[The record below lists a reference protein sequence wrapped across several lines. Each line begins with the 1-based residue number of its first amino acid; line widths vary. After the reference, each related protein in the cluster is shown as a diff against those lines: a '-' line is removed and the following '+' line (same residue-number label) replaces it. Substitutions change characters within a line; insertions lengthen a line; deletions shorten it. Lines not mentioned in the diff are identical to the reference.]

1 MLPKSAAD
9 PSVPHRR
16 LVVAVALD
24 KGPGEE
30 LARVSWRRTVWRLA
44 VEPRQHPWTP
54 AWRLRRRAPL
64 AVVATAV
71 LLLLLL
77 AASGCASV
85 PRQSILRSVVAPIP
99 AKAARCETLLVSQE
113 VQIPPSGELSDLRLT
128 VEGVPEVA
136 GKLRVLVRRPRFAST
151 LDFDADRGP
160 EFDKVVEIS
169 PGGGQ
174 RQLTIVLGRPSGAP
188 DDWPRRSCLSCRV
201 DVELS
206 GLFNARERLDAF
218 FSRAMAET
226 AASESAFR
234 RQAQERAERPGIA
247 LRQLADDL
255 ASESNRCGV
264 PMGPALL
271 AVLGAIEQL
280 DAARA
285 ALYAGER
292 PQLPDAAAVLRSWES
307 ATAALDALP
316 VAAAAAR
323 GAGWPASLRPRSAG
337 RLPASAANLD
347 LAAQLAGLPAE
358 DKPIAAQWV
367 ALAMAP
373 DRAALDR
380 RKAAL
385 PRIRDLADA
394 EARLDWVNPRPEL
407 PVRMPGVSRQA
418 LLRVREWPAPPE
430 GRRCIGRLGA
440 APVRDPDEDARAVAA
455 LLGEDAGQ
463 RRLLESG
470 QVISALRARLRRSR
484 ELLCEPAS
492 ADVASLFAGL
502 EDKELGLV
510 SERLESIYAELDE
523 KPAHD
528 EIARAVSARTGEL
541 LCKLFDPET
550 IQRRVRSVTAYK
562 IFVEGGTH
570 VLSFSP
576 RPLVCGG
583 QPLSAREV
591 RQRLRDAYRGALDSH
606 GLTNRLCPVR
616 AGKCP
621 EDIAASVRKL
631 FSLPHGELAA
641 PAPQEGR
648 ALDFPPPFGFSESWV
663 QKLDRCARDACEA
676 LEHLR
681 GEAPVGQFDGPVCA
695 PRREGAEEPQ
705 EVTLDRPEA
714 PSSVTLSSCDPNVS
728 VRVTLRRKPQ
738 AGTLV
743 AIASSHQFRYG
754 SESVSRQGRHPQLGR
769 IYERVADLSDP
780 GDVSRRGEGE
790 FDVALTPTVE
800 NQVFYFFSLRRRD
813 Y

>member
-1 MLPKSAAD
+1 MLAKTAAGV
-9 PSVPHRR
+9 SVPHER
-16 LVVAVALD
+16 LVVAVALEKD
-24 KGPGEE
+24 SGDE
-30 LARVSWRRTVWRLA
+30 LAKVSWPRTVWRLA
-44 VEPRQHPWTP
+44 VEPGQHPWKP

-64 AVVATAV
+64 ALVAAAVV
-71 LLLLLL
+71 LLLLL
-77 AASGCASV
+77 AASGCASA
-85 PRQSILRSVVAPIP
+85 PRRSILRSAASPMP
-99 AKAARCETLLVSQE
+99 AKGARCETLLLSQE
-113 VQIPPSGELSDLRLT
+113 LQIPPSGEIGDLRLT
-128 VEGVPEVA
+128 IDSVPEVA
-136 GKLRVLVRRPRFAST
+136 GKLRVLVRRPRFGST
-151 LDFDADRGP
+151 LDFEADRKP

-169 PGGGQ
+169 PGAGQ

-188 DDWPRRSCLSCRV
+188 DDWPRRSCLACRV

-206 GLFNARERLDAF
+206 GLFNAREGLDAF
-218 FSRAMAET
+218 FNRAMEE
-226 AASESAFR
+226 AAAVERAFR
-234 RQAQERAERPGIA
+234 RQAPERAERPSAA
-247 LRQLADDL
+247 LRQLADEL
-255 ASESNRCGV
+255 AAESNRCAV
-264 PMGPALL
+264 PAGPLL
-271 AVLGAIEQL
+271 FAVLGAIEQL

-285 ALYAGER
+285 TLYAGGR
-292 PQLPDAAAVLRSWES
+292 PQLPDAAASLRSWDS
-307 ATAALDALP
+307 ATDALGALP
-316 VAAAAAR
+316 IAEAVAR
-323 GAGWPASLRPRSAG
+323 EAGWPASLRPRSAG
-337 RLPASAANLD
+337 RLRVSALHLD
-347 LAAQLAGLPAE
+347 LAAQLAALPAE
-358 DKPIAAQWV
+358 DKPIAAQWL

-373 DRAALDR
+373 DRGALDR

-394 EARLDWVNPRPEL
+394 EARLDWVNPRPDVS
-407 PVRMPGVSRQA
+407 VRVPGLSRPA

-440 APVRDPDEDARAVAA
+440 APVRDPDGEARAVAA
-455 LLGEDAGQ
+455 LLGGEAGQ
-463 RRLLESG
+463 RSFQTSG
-470 QVISALRARLRRSR
+470 EVISSLRGRLRRSR
-484 ELLCEPAS
+484 ELLCEPAA
-492 ADVASLFAGL
+492 ADVGELFAGL
-502 EDKELGLV
+502 EDKELGQV
-510 SERLESIYAELDE
+510 AERLEGIYAGLDRQ
-523 KPAHD
+523 PARD
-528 EIARAVSARTGEL
+528 EIARAVSARTNEL

-550 IQRRVRSVTAYK
+550 IQRRVKSVTAYK

-570 VLSFSP
+570 ILGFSS

-583 QPLSAREV
+583 EMLTVREI
-591 RQRLRDAYRGALDSH
+591 RQRLRDAYRAALDRH
-606 GLTNRLCPVR
+606 GLANRLCPVR

-631 FSLPHGELAA
+631 FSLSHRELAA
-641 PAPQEGR
+641 PAPPESR

-663 QKLDRCARDACEA
+663 QKLGRCARDACEA
-676 LEHLR
+676 LERLR
-681 GEAPVGQFDGPVCA
+681 SEAPPGQFDGPVCA
-695 PRREGAEEPQ
+695 PRSEGDEQPQ

-780 GDVSRRGEGE
+780 GDVSRRGDGE

>member
-1 MLPKSAAD
+1 MRPETTAGG
-9 PSVPHRR
+9 SVPHER

-24 KGPGEE
+24 KVSGEE
-30 LARVSWRRTVWRLA
+30 LARVSWPRTAWRLA
-44 VEPRQHPWTP
+44 VDPGQHPWKP

-64 AVVATAV
+64 FVVGVAAV
-71 LLLLLL
+71 LLLLL

-85 PRQSILRSVVAPIP
+85 PRQSILRSAAAPMP
-99 AKAARCETLLVSQE
+99 AKGARCETLLLSQE
-113 VQIPPSGELSDLRLT
+113 LQIPPSGEISDLRLT
-128 VEGVPEVA
+128 VDGVPPVA

-151 LDFDADRGP
+151 LDFEAERKP

-169 PGGGQ
+169 PGAGQ
-174 RQLTIVLGRPSGAP
+174 RQLTIVFGRPSGAP
-188 DDWPRRSCLSCRV
+188 DDWPRRSCLACRV

-206 GLFNARERLDAF
+206 GFFNAGEGLDAF
-218 FSRAMAET
+218 FGHAMEE
-226 AASESAFR
+226 AASVENAFS
-234 RQAQERAERPGIA
+234 RQAQERATRPSIA
-247 LRQLADDL
+247 LRQLADEI
-255 ASESNRCGV
+255 AAESNRCAV

-271 AVLGAIEQL
+271 AVLGAVEQL

-285 ALYAGER
+285 TFYSGER
-292 PQLPDAAAVLRSWES
+292 PQLPDAPAVLRWWES

-316 VAAAAAR
+316 VAAAVAR

-337 RLPASAANLD
+337 RLRVSGLHLD
-347 LAAQLAGLPAE
+347 LAAQLGALPAE

-373 DRAALDR
+373 DRGALDR

-407 PVRMPGVSRQA
+407 SVRVPGLSRTA
-418 LLRVREWPAPPE
+418 MLRVREWPAPPE

-440 APVRDPDEDARAVAA
+440 APVRDPDGEARAVAA
-455 LLGEDAGQ
+455 LLGEDKSE
-463 RRLLESG
+463 RLLHTSG

-484 ELLCEPAS
+484 ELLCEPVS
-492 ADVASLFAGL
+492 ADVDGLFAGL

-510 SERLESIYAELDE
+510 AERLESIYAELHRQ
-523 KPAHD
+523 PAGD

-541 LCKLFDPET
+541 LCRLFDPET
-550 IQRRVRSVTAYK
+550 IERRVKSVTAYK
-562 IFVEGGTH
+562 IFVEGGTE
-570 VLSFSP
+570 VLSYSP
-576 RPLVCGG
+576 RPLVCKGEM
-583 QPLSAREV
+583 LTAREI
-591 RQRLRDAYRGALDSH
+591 RQRLRDAYRAALDRH
-606 GLTNRLCPVR
+606 GLANRLCPVR

-631 FSLPHGELAA
+631 FSLSHRDLAA
-641 PAPQEGR
+641 PAPRESR

-676 LEHLR
+676 LERLR
-681 GEAPVGQFDGPVCA
+681 SEAPPGQFDGPLCA
-695 PRREGAEEPQ
+695 PRNEGVERPQ

-728 VRVTLRRKPQ
+728 VRVTLRRKPE

-769 IYERVADLSDP
+769 IYERVADLADP
-780 GDVSRRGEGE
+780 GDVSRRGDGE